1 MSKKDMLREQ
11 LEKEGNLH
19 LFEETEDGFEGDVSL
34 HSLDEQF
41 RVFLDVEE
49 DSPYNTIT
57 IRLGCMSREKFFDA
71 LQLLNQFNSY
81 NPNGQYFLLDPENP
95 ENPEDPYLV
104 FFRCTYTAL
113 ADVFDADVY
122 TSILAAVLDDI
133 ATGDEYKQ
141 LMQLRWK

>member
-1 MSKKDMLREQ
+1 M
-11 LEKEGNLH
+11 
-19 LFEETEDGFEGDVSL
+19 
-34 HSLDEQF
+34 
-41 RVFLDVEE
+41 
-49 DSPYNTIT
+49 IT

-81 NPNGQYFLLDPENP
+81 NPNGQYFLLDS

>member
-95 ENPEDPYLV
+95 EDPYLV
-104 FFRCTYTAL
+104 FFVAL
-113 ADVFDADVY
+113 
-122 TSILAAVLDDI
+122 IRPWPMC
-133 ATGDEYKQ
+133 
-141 LMQLRWK
+141 LMQMFIPVFWRQC

>member
-19 LFEETEDGFEGDVSL
+19 LFEENEDGFEGDISV
-34 HSLDEQF
+34 HSLDEPF

-49 DSPYNTIT
+49 DSAFNTIM
-57 IRLGCMSREKFFDA
+57 IRLGTMPREKLSDT
-71 LQLLNQFNSY
+71 LLLLNQFNSY
-81 NPNGQYFLLDPENP
+81 NPNGTYFTLEPDEPD
-95 ENPEDPYLV
+95 DPYFV

-113 ADVFDADVY
+113 ANVFDADIY
-122 TSILAAVLDDI
+122 TSILAAVVDDLEN
-133 ATGDEYKQ
+133 GDEYKQ

>member
-34 HSLDEQF
+34 HSLDEQS

-57 IRLGCMSREKFFDA
+57 IRLECMSREKFFDA

-81 NPNGQYFLLDPENP
+81 NPNGQYFLLDP